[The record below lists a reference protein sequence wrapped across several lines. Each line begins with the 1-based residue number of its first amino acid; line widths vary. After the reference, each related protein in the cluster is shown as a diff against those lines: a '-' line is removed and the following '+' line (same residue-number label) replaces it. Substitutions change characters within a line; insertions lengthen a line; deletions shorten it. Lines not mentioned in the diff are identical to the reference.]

1 MTRVSKPAPTDPT
14 AHAAAIEALATVGL
28 REHQKVR
35 FRHLDGSRWIHGTVV
50 GLEPDGSLGLMDARG
65 RRRSIR
71 VTEVDVESHGPRGGR
86 IWVPLTEIASADE
99 QLGLF

>member
-1 MTRVSKPAPTDPT
+1 MTRVSKPAPTDLT
-14 AHAAAIEALATVGL
+14 AHAAAVKALTTVGL
-28 REHQKVR
+28 EEHQTVR
-35 FRHLDGSRWIHGTVV
+35 FHHLDESRWIQGTVV
-50 GLEPDGSLGLMDARG
+50 GLEPDGSLGLVDARG

-71 VTEVDVESHGPRGGR
+71 ITEVEVESHGPRGGR